1 MTLSTRKR
9 TARNQP
15 LEGVTRD
22 RILQAALSAFSER
35 GFEGASTREIAADA
49 GVAQGLVTYHFTSKQ
64 ALWEASVDW
73 AFSSLAANLEGAE
86 EMLRDLDPETRLRAL
101 MKRCVRLVARH
112 PEVHRLMMHEGAHD
126 GPRLRWIVDRHLK
139 PIFKLSDHYIGEA
152 LPEVDMVHLQYALI
166 GAMSHFFAVAPE
178 VKLVTGI
185 DVFASDVI
193 EKHATNVIDWL
204 IDGALV
210 QQATRERKRA
220 LAEKA
225 ARQ

>member
-1 MTLSTRKR
+1 MSTASQRR
-9 TARNQP
+9 RNGEQP
-15 LEGVTRD
+15 LEIDTRD

-49 GVAQGLVTYHFTSKQ
+49 GVAQGLLTYHFSSKQ
-64 ALWEASVDW
+64 TLWEASVDW
-73 AFSSLAANLEGAE
+73 AFSSFAGNLEGADD
-86 EMLRDLDPETRLRAL
+86 MFRDVDPETRLRAL
-101 MKRCVRLVARH
+101 MKRCVRIIARH
-112 PEVHRLMMHEGAHD
+112 PEVHRLMMHEGSHD

-139 PIFKLSDHYIGEA
+139 PIFALSDRYMREA
-152 LPEVDMVHLQYALI
+152 LPLVDLVHFQYALI

-178 VKLVTGI
+178 VRMVTGV
-185 DVFASDVI
+185 DAFAPDTI

-210 QQATRERKRA
+210 QQAAWERKRT
-220 LAEKA
+220 LADQA